1 MSFKQMY
8 TKIMTDVSIFSFL
21 IKGPGGD
28 EETLEE
34 LSNRHHQNIIVTKK
48 PETQRTQ

>member
-1 MSFKQMY
+1 MY
-8 TKIMTDVSIFSFL
+8 TKIMTDVFLFYFL

-34 LSNRHHQNIIVTKK
+34 LSEPT
-48 PETQRTQ
+48 PP

>member
-1 MSFKQMY
+1 MY

-21 IKGPGGD
+21 NKGPGGD

-34 LSNRHHQNIIVTKK
+34 LMEPTPSKYNSN
-48 PETQRTQ
+48 

>member
-1 MSFKQMY
+1 MY
-8 TKIMTDVSIFSFL
+8 TKIITDVSIFSIL

-34 LSNRHHQNIIVTKK
+34 FIEPTPPKYNSN
-48 PETQRTQ
+48 